1 MFQIIKQR
9 KMKKALIVDDD
20 EFISEILSD
29 ILGSGWSCRSVA
41 DCSDGFE
48 FFELVAPDI
57 IFLDITLPF
66 IDGLEV
72 CQLLRKRYGNEFS
85 KIVMMSG
92 LSGDD
97 ITLQCIAVGANGF
110 LGKPFSAEAVRGM
123 VAKMLDVR
131 SNEFHNECVW

>member
-1 MFQIIKQR
+1 M
-9 KMKKALIVDDD
+9 KMRKALIIDDD

-41 DCSDGFE
+41 DCSEGCE
-48 FFELVAPDI
+48 FVEVIAPDI
-57 IFLDITLPF
+57 IFLDISLPF
-66 IDGLEV
+66 MGGFEV
-72 CQLLRKRYGNEFS
+72 CQILRKRYGNDFS

-92 LSGDD
+92 LSGED

-110 LGKPFSAEAVRGM
+110 LGKPFSTETVMGM

-131 SNEFHNECVW
+131 SDAFHSECVL